1 MEPTKQLSNQRNNQ
15 RTNLPTYLPSR
26 ERCASLFARLI
37 WPSARPQLV
46 PRFHGRFSQ
55 IYAGLRFPRV
65 TFSPP
70 VIPPPPTDSFFSL
83 GLTVCALN
91 LCVLYMH
98 FDSFV
103 RTHVCI
109 HVSTGGRVR
118 EKANR
123 PVRNRCSSRELGSA
137 RLSTVR
143 EAPIWRTIS
152 FVVACFVAED
162 FVL

>member
-109 HVSTGGRVR
+109 HVSTDGRLR

-123 PVRNRCSSRELGSA
+123 PVESKEPMLFERIRKCPSFDCQGSTDLA
-137 RLSTVR
+137 NYSVR
-143 EAPIWRTIS
+143 GCLFRS
-152 FVVACFVAED
+152 GR
-162 FVL
+162 